1 MNFISKILNKIKEKT
16 MKKSLELDEKTA
28 RKLYLTAAPEFK
40 ELLEENFGKE
50 FFNQK
55 IKDRIRDYNDIL
67 EISKVAAEADDV
79 KVIGFDDAENNVV
92 KAFIQKMRTTKVYRE
107 GKLPKR
113 GDKRYYTYYNVSSGF
128 VFDFATCGDAI
139 ADTASASRLCLLS
152 DEDARDYDKKFRH
165 IEEALIDLK

>member
-1 MNFISKILNKIKEKT
+1 VKNFIKKIKQKT

-28 RKLYLTAAPEFK
+28 RKLYPTAAPEFK

-67 EISKVAAEADDV
+67 EISKVTPSADDV
-79 KVIGFDDAENNVV
+79 KVVGFDDEENNVV

-113 GDKRYYTYYNVSSGF
+113 GDKRWYPYYNVSSGF
-128 VFDFATCGDAI
+128 VFSNTNYVGAY

-152 DEDARDYDKKFRH
+152 EEDVRDYDSKFRH